1 MGIYHYMSKKH
12 LQKYV
17 DEYCFRFNRRAGEMK
32 GVFSEVVANVTTGV
46 KLPYKTLTQQTA

>member
-1 MGIYHYMSKKH
+1 

-17 DEYCFRFNRRAGEMK
+17 DEYCFRFNRRSGEMK
-32 GVFSEVVANVTTGV
+32 GVFSEVVANVTAGV